1 MKKYNKLVRDNIPRI
16 IKNDGL
22 EFKTRILNEE
32 EYEVELRKKLVEE
45 ATELSEATNI
55 EEKIYELADI
65 YEIIEYIL
73 MTNKIDKR
81 QVDIMR
87 IKKNMK
93 KGSFEEKIFLE
104 YVN

>member
-93 KGSFEEKIFLE
+93 KGSFEDRVFLE
-104 YVN
+104 YIN